1 MLFDMQDMRPPT
13 REDIDATR
21 GLLMLEF
28 GAAWC
33 GICRSMA
40 PLIAK
45 AAREHSDVRH
55 VKVEDAA
62 GEALGRSFGIKLWP
76 TLVFLRDG
84 REVARVVRPHSE
96 QEILAAFEQLLDS
109 PAEGETGMPDLPDV
123 GAYQGAR
130 RGFGGGRYA
139 AAYSGSYGGEFRD
152 DYRGIRSEG
161 SGRFGADAKRGAHSD
176 KDKDKDK
183 VGGK

>member
-1 MLFDMQDMRPPT
+1 MQDMQPPT
-13 REDIDATR
+13 RADVDASR
-21 GLLMLEF
+21 GFLMLEF

-33 GICRSMA
+33 GICRGTA

-45 AAREHSDVRH
+45 AARDHPDVRH
-55 VKVEDAA
+55 VKVEDAP

-76 TLVFLRDG
+76 TLVFVRDG
-84 REVARVVRPHSE
+84 TEVARVVRPRSE
-96 QEILAAFEQLLDS
+96 QEISAALETLLDS
-109 PAEGETGMPDLPDV
+109 PAASGEPDLPDV

-152 DYRGIRSEG
+152 DYRGIRSDT
-161 SGRFGADAKRGAHSD
+161 SGRLRTDEKRETPG
-176 KDKDKDK
+176 DK
-183 VGGK
+183 VDGK